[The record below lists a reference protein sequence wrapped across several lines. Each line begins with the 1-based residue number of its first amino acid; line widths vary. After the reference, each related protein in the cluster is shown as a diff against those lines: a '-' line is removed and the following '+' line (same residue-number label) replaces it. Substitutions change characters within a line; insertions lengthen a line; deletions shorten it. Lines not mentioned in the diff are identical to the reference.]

1 MASSSQSDGTTM
13 TIFEYQHLEERGHVR
28 LELIHGNLVR
38 EPAPGGV
45 HGVVLLD
52 LLHALHEHVRASGL
66 GRVLVETGV
75 RYPGE
80 PETVRRPDIA
90 FITAARLPPT
100 PPLSFWEVVPDL
112 VIEIVS
118 PNDRWTVIQQKIE
131 ADIEAGV
138 REVWIVDPRT
148 RRLTIHTAAAAP
160 RVLAAN
166 DVLDAGTIIEN
177 FTVRVRDLFSGI
189 DPAAPVADLMSE
201 LDEDRAER

>member
-1 MASSSQSDGTTM
+1 MATSSQPDGATI
-13 TIFEYQHLEERGHVR
+13 TIFEYQNLEERGHER

-52 LLHALHEHVRASGL
+52 LLHTLHEHVTARGL

-80 PETVRRPDIA
+80 PGTVRSPDIA
-90 FITAARLPPT
+90 FIAAARLPPT
-100 PPLSFWEVVPDL
+100 PPLSFWRVAPDL

-118 PNDRWTVIQQKIE
+118 PSDRWTVVQQKIE
-131 ADIEAGV
+131 ADLEAGV
-138 REVWIVDPRT
+138 REVWIVDPGA

-160 RVLAAN
+160 RVLAAD
-166 DVLDAGTIIEN
+166 DVLDAGSIVED
-177 FTVRVRDLFSGI
+177 FTMRVRDLFSGI
-189 DPAAPVADLMSE
+189 DSFAPQADPRPE
-201 LDEDRAER
+201 LDEAGAGH